1 MGPQGINLVENF
13 MGVPDLM
20 NPEAPFSSHEKL
32 WPHLGAHQTAA
43 SPRAN
48 HGKAKQLVWG

>member
-1 MGPQGINLVENF
+1 MGPQGINLVWNF
-13 MGVPDLM
+13 MGIPDLM

-43 SPRAN
+43 SPMSG
-48 HGKAKQLVWG
+48 HGKTK